1 MNLQKETPLQGFEK
15 ALSHDNF
22 QFFSFLIEFSW
33 YFIGFFEFQF
43 YRESNSTPAI

>member
-1 MNLQKETPLQGFEK
+1 MNLQKETPLQG
-15 ALSHDNF
+15 HDNF
-22 QFFSFLIEFSW
+22 QFFSLLIEFSW